1 MEFILATARKDL
13 LRRLRDPLGLIVWMG
28 IPLFIV
34 SILFLVFGRGGGS
47 PRGLL
52 LVADEDQSLGS
63 SLVGGAFTQ
72 GPLAEMLTVERV
84 EQAAGRARMASGDAS
99 ALLII
104 PKGFGAAAFRN
115 QSTKLTLIVNPSQR
129 ILPRIIEETLSLV
142 AEAAFYLQEIAAE
155 PLRAIE
161 EASQGS
167 MTVSDDTV
175 ARISI
180 LFNKT
185 LAQLQPLL
193 QRPVI
198 ELETNVVQTEAPPF
212 NFAAAFFRAMLFM
225 SLLFSAQGLG
235 EDIWVERRLG
245 TLRRV
250 AVTPRPLRSVLAGKV
265 LAATALI
272 GAIVAVAFAAGLLF
286 GLEIRNPVP
295 AALWVMFS
303 GSGLYLMM
311 LTVQLLATAQRTGN
325 VLTSTVVFP
334 FALLGGSFFPFEAMP
349 AGLAA
354 IGRWTPNGWSVTVLK
369 TITDGAAPLTDLL
382 LPALLLAAWIA
393 VFFVLACW
401 RLRAVAA
408 RP

>member
-28 IPLFIV
+28 IPLFIAG
-34 SILFLVFGRGGGS
+34 ILFLVFGRGGGS

-63 SLVGGAFTQ
+63 SLVSGAFTQ
-72 GPLAEMLTVERV
+72 GPLADMLTVERV
-84 EQAAGRARMASGDAS
+84 EQASGRSRMARGEAS
-99 ALLII
+99 ALLVI
-104 PKGFGAAAFRN
+104 PKGFGAAAWRN

-129 ILPRIIEETLSLV
+129 ILPRIIEETLSLL

-161 EASQGS
+161 EASQDSG
-167 MTVSDDTV
+167 TVSDDTV

-180 LFNKT
+180 LFNRT
-185 LAQLQPLL
+185 LERLQPLL
-193 QRPVI
+193 QRPLI
-198 ELETNVVQTEAPPF
+198 ELETNVVHTEAPPF
-212 NFAAAFFRAMLFM
+212 NFAAAFFPAMLFM
-225 SLLFSAQGLG
+225 ALLFSAQGLG

-250 AVTPRPLRSVLAGKV
+250 AVAPRPLLSVLAGKV
-265 LAATALI
+265 LAATALM

-286 GLEIRNPVP
+286 GLEMRNPVP

-311 LTVQLLATAQRTGN
+311 LTVHLLATAQRTGN
-325 VLTSTVVFP
+325 VLTSMVVFP

-369 TITDGAAPLTDLL
+369 TIMDGAAPLTDLL

-393 VFFVLACW
+393 VFFALACR
-401 RLRAVAA
+401 RLKAVAA